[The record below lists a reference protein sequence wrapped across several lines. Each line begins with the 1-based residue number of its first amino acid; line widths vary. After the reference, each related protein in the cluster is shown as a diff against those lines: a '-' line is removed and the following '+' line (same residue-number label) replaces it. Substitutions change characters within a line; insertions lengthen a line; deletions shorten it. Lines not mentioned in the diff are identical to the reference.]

1 MRQSAARVSEPAPAT
16 ASPGRSPRFWVL
28 LFCLS
33 AGAVVALKLS
43 GVIDSATGFILFAG
57 SMGLLVPLV
66 RANRRRGCESPAM
79 AAYNRRVLAAAFGYL
94 LGLGTAIMLW
104 RNYELARPVVLAIS
118 LLPAL
123 PTLAMVWA
131 MARYLTDERDEYL
144 RHRTIMA
151 ALAALGVV
159 LAAGIFWG
167 FLEMFGLVPHLWA
180 WWVLP
185 VWAIALGL
193 AQLWMKVRGE

>member
-1 MRQSAARVSEPAPAT
+1 MSGSSAVA
-16 ASPGRSPRFWVL
+16 ASGRSPRFWAVL
-28 LFCLS
+28 FGVS
-33 AGAVVALKLS
+33 ATAISALKLS
-43 GVIDSATGFILFAG
+43 GAVDSTTGLILFAG
-57 SMGLLVPLV
+57 SMVLLVPMV
-66 RANRRRGCESPAM
+66 RANRRKGCESAAM
-79 AAYNRRVLAAAFGYL
+79 AAYNRRFLAAAFAYL
-94 LGLGTAIMLW
+94 LGLGVAITLW
-104 RNYELARPVVLAIS
+104 RNYELARPVVFAIS

-131 MARYLTDERDEYL
+131 MARYLTDEQDEYL

-167 FLEMFGLVPHLWA
+167 FLEMFELVPHLWA

-185 VWAIALGL
+185 VWAIALGA
-193 AQLWMKVRGE
+193 AQLWMKARGE